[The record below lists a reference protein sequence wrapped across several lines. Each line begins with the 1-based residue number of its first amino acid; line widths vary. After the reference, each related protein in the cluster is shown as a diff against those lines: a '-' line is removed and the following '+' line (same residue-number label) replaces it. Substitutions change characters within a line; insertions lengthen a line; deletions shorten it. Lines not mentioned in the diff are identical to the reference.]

1 MGTFK
6 LILVA
11 VILTL
16 LLTGCKGNKDDWAE
30 FNATCAGLGYST
42 KSLKLERNYLFG
54 FIPLVTTAGATC
66 SLPPLDV
73 TETNAPITKSSK

>member
-1 MGTFK
+1 MGTLK

-16 LLTGCKGNKDDWAE
+16 LLTGCKDSKDDWAD
-30 FNATCAGLGYST
+30 FNVTCAGLGYST
-42 KSLKLERNYLFG
+42 KSLKLERTYLFG
-54 FIPLVTTAGATC
+54 VVPMSTTTAATC